1 MLTYDFMLNAFAA
14 SAIVAV
20 VAGIVGYFLVLRGQT
35 FAGHALSHVGFA
47 GATGAVLLGIPA
59 IWGLVGF
66 TLIAGL
72 GMGVLGERISG
83 RDVAIGVVLS
93 LSIGLGVL
101 FLHFYTAY
109 ATQVTALLFGNVL
122 GVNRQ
127 TLWTLLG
134 LAIVSL
140 AGLAL
145 IARPLLFASLQPE
158 LAEAKGVS
166 LQLVSLLFL
175 AIVALT
181 VAECAQIVGVL
192 LVFTLDGGAGRRRR
206 ALDHAAR
213 PRRGPGRGTGAG
225 RGLGRHRARLL
236 HRLADQLL
244 DHRLERRRLF
254 CQSAALEQDASGMI
268 TRLLSIVLLSALLST
283 AAAATQSTPR
293 EFSDCAQCPEMVRIP
308 AGKFAMGSPR
318 WERGR
323 FDSEGPQHEVG
334 VRGFALSKYEITDAQ
349 FLTFLRETGYQPAL
363 CDNILR
369 LGWRS
374 PGGGV
379 AFPPVDSE
387 ASQSPATCLNWYDA
401 QAYIAWLNAKL
412 RAQNPEALSAGG
424 PYRLPTEA
432 EWEYAARAGTTT
444 SRWWGDLIGSGNANC
459 NGCGSRWDGLLI
471 APVGSFGP
479 NGFGLYDMLGNV
491 WQWTDDCWNE
501 SYVGAPGDGR
511 AWKHGDC
518 TRRVLRGGSWS
529 NVPEFLRSAAR
540 IKADA
545 AGRDF
550 DYSNYAGFRV
560 ARSLE

>member
-1 MLTYDFMLNAFAA
+1 M
-14 SAIVAV
+14 I
-20 VAGIVGYFLVLRGQT
+20 I
-35 FAGHALSHVGFA
+35 
-47 GATGAVLLGIPA
+47 
-59 IWGLVGF
+59 
-66 TLIAGL
+66 
-72 GMGVLGERISG
+72 
-83 RDVAIGVVLS
+83 
-93 LSIGLGVL
+93 
-101 FLHFYTAY
+101 
-109 ATQVTALLFGNVL
+109 
-122 GVNRQ
+122 
-127 TLWTLLG
+127 
-134 LAIVSL
+134 
-140 AGLAL
+140 
-145 IARPLLFASLQPE
+145 
-158 LAEAKGVS
+158 
-166 LQLVSLLFL
+166 
-175 AIVALT
+175 
-181 VAECAQIVGVL
+181 
-192 LVFTLDGGAGRRRR
+192 
-206 ALDHAAR
+206 
-213 PRRGPGRGTGAG
+213 
-225 RGLGRHRARLL
+225 RLL
-236 HRLADQLL
+236 A
-244 DHRLERRRLF
+244 
-254 CQSAALEQDASGMI
+254 
-268 TRLLSIVLLSALLST
+268 IVLLSALLST
-283 AAAATQSTPR
+283 AAAATQNTPR
-293 EFSDCAQCPEMVRIP
+293 DFSDCAQCPEMVRIP

-323 FDSEGPQHEVG
+323 FDSEGPQHKVG
-334 VRGFALSKYEITDAQ
+334 VRAFALSKYEITDAE

-401 QAYIAWLNAKL
+401 EAYIAWLNAKL

-529 NVPEFLRSAAR
+529 NVPAFLRSAAR